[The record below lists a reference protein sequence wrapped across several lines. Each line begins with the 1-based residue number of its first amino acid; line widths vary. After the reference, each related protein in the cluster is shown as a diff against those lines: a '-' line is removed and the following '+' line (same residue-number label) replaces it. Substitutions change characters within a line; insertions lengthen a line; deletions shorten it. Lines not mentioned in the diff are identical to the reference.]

1 MSFLKKFFKRK
12 EGSDSPSPGAAID
25 KLRDTQDMLVKKQE
39 YLEGKVR
46 QEEEVARKNAKT
58 NRRLALQALKRKKR
72 YEKELEQV
80 DGTLTTIEQQREAL
94 EGASTNTAVLNTITD
109 AAKSLKKANN
119 ELDVD
124 KVQDMMDD
132 VAEQQGIAKEIS
144 EAISNPAAFGQE
156 FDEEELAAELAALDA
171 EVEEEEQE
179 QLDRELLGVTPATA
193 LPALP
198 AAPTKVKEALELEEL
213 ATWAS

>member
-1 MSFLKKFFKRK
+1 M
-12 EGSDSPSPGAAID
+12 
-25 KLRDTQDMLVKKQE
+25 
-39 YLEGKVR
+39 
-46 QEEEVARKNAKT
+46 
-58 NRRLALQALKRKKR
+58 
-72 YEKELEQV
+72 

-144 EAISNPAAFGQE
+144 EAISNPAAFGQ
-156 FDEEELAAELAALDA
+156 
-171 EVEEEEQE
+171 
-179 QLDRELLGVTPATA
+179 VTSPH
-193 LPALP
+193 L
-198 AAPTKVKEALELEEL
+198 
-213 ATWAS
+213 SSS